1 MTLFLSHR
9 GESDDAPEN
18 TLKAFAL
25 AMERDSDGVELDIRL
40 TRDGEVVVVHDGN
53 LKRVCGIDAD
63 VASSTLVR
71 LRSLHPVPTLE
82 EVLALMKPGKHV
94 QIELKGSDS
103 GLPPGLKRILDVW
116 PGDRKMLALSS
127 FEDETIRRAA
137 LYFPDLPRL
146 LLTDLEQKFGRFP
159 SAGEVLAYI
168 RSLDATGVSFK
179 AAFSADRPFV
189 DELRRLGLRVVCWGV
204 SSDELGLAMARA
216 GVDALTC
223 NHACALRKKFR

>member
-18 TLKAFAL
+18 TLKAFSL

-40 TRDGEVVVVHDGN
+40 TRDGQVVVVHDGN
-53 LKRVCGIDAD
+53 LKRVCGVDAD
-63 VASSTLVR
+63 VASSTLAR
-71 LRSLHPVPTLE
+71 LRSLHPVPKLE
-82 EVLALMKPGKHV
+82 EVLALMKPEKHV

-103 GLPPGLKRILDVW
+103 GLTPGLKRILDVW

-127 FEDETIRRAA
+127 FEEETIRRAA

-159 SAGEVLAYI
+159 SAEEVLEYI

-204 SSDELGLAMARA
+204 SSDELGLAMAHA

-223 NHACALRKKFR
+223 NHACALREKFR